1 MKSLVFGSL
10 NLDKTFA
17 VDHIVAPGETLAAL
31 NMTVFTGGKGFNQ
44 AVALARAGSE
54 VYFAGAVGEDGGL
67 LLDTMEKEGIHTEHV
82 QRLPG
87 QTGQALIQV
96 DRQGQNCILLLA
108 GANGQITEAFADR
121 VLKDFSTGD
130 MILLQNEISSL
141 RYIVETAHAKGLRV
155 VLNPSPY
162 HATLAKLIPCV
173 DIALLNEVEGEQ
185 LTGEKEP
192 ERILDVLHSNY
203 PALDAVLTLGGNGA
217 WFMKKTGE
225 RLFTPA
231 YPCEVVDTTAA
242 GDTFTGYF
250 LAQYLNGSDAAK
262 ALCIA
267 AQASAI
273 AVSRRGAATSIP
285 MRSEVCKDTA
295 D

>member
-44 AVALARAGSE
+44 AVALARSGSE

-108 GANGQITEAFADR
+108 GANGQITESFADH
-121 VLKDFSTGD
+121 VLKDFSAGD

-141 RYIVETAHAKGLRV
+141 RHIVETAHAKGMRV

-192 ERILDVLHSNY
+192 ERILDVLHSTY

-217 WFMKKTGE
+217 WFMQKTGE
-225 RLFTPA
+225 RFFTPA
-231 YPCEVVDTTAA
+231 SPCEVVDTTAA

-250 LAQYLNGSDAAK
+250 LTQYLNGSDAAK
-262 ALCIA
+262 ALRIA
-267 AQASAI
+267 ARASAI

-285 MRSEVCKDTA
+285 MRSEVCKDTE